1 MQVILQICYVR
12 RLKHARLVNE
22 MKFAFLILG
31 ICVCYIAIIAI
42 IVTTVQFVYLSIEY
56 AKKFS
61 NKAKRK
67 SKKYWVAFP
76 FKVGDKVWISKP
88 CLIGWETTEAKV
100 RSGTVRGVS
109 KVAGGI
115 CISFSP
121 DEDPEPRMWSNYSPK
136 DIYLTKEAAERAFE
150 QEHKEAVE

>member
-1 MQVILQICYVR
+1 
-12 RLKHARLVNE
+12 
-22 MKFAFLILG
+22 MKTF
-31 ICVCYIAIIAI
+31 I
-42 IVTTVQFVYLSIEY
+42 IVALLYLLFLSVVIVTVQFVEAAVEII
-56 AKKFS
+56 KKFS
-61 NKAKRK
+61 NKTSRK
-67 SKKYWVAFP
+67 SKRYWVAFP

-150 QEHKEAVE
+150 QEHKEVVE

>member
-1 MQVILQICYVR
+1 
-12 RLKHARLVNE
+12 
-22 MKFAFLILG
+22 MKTF
-31 ICVCYIAIIAI
+31 I
-42 IVTTVQFVYLSIEY
+42 IVVLSYLLFLSVVIVTVQFVEAAVEII
-56 AKKFS
+56 KKFAD
-61 NKAKRK
+61 KTRRK
-67 SKKYWVAFP
+67 NKKYWVAFP

-150 QEHKEAVE
+150 QEHKEVVE

>member
-1 MQVILQICYVR
+1 
-12 RLKHARLVNE
+12 
-22 MKFAFLILG
+22 MKTVFLILFLY
-31 ICVCYIAIIAI
+31 ICCLTI
-42 IVTTVQFVYLSIEY
+42 IVITVEFVDLTVEY
-56 AKKFS
+56 VKKIS

-136 DIYLTKEAAERAFE
+136 DIYLTKEAAERAFK
-150 QEHKEAVE
+150 QEHKEVME

>member
-1 MQVILQICYVR
+1 
-12 RLKHARLVNE
+12 
-22 MKFAFLILG
+22 MKSF
-31 ICVCYIAIIAI
+31 I
-42 IVTTVQFVYLSIEY
+42 IVVLLYLLFLSVVIVTVQFVEAAVEII
-56 AKKFS
+56 KKFAD
-61 NKAKRK
+61 KTRRK
-67 SKKYWVAFP
+67 SKRYWVAFP
-76 FKVGDKVWISKP
+76 FKVGDKVLISKP

-150 QEHKEAVE
+150 QEHKEVAE

>member
-1 MQVILQICYVR
+1 
-12 RLKHARLVNE
+12 
-22 MKFAFLILG
+22 MKTF
-31 ICVCYIAIIAI
+31 I
-42 IVTTVQFVYLSIEY
+42 IVVLLYLLFLSVVIVTVQFVEAAVEII
-56 AKKFS
+56 KKFAD
-61 NKAKRK
+61 KTRRK
-67 SKKYWVAFP
+67 SKRYWVAFP

-136 DIYLTKEAAERAFE
+136 DIYLTKEAAERAFK
-150 QEHKEAVE
+150 QEHKEVVE

>member
-1 MQVILQICYVR
+1 MDIVTLVR
-12 RLKHARLVNE
+12 KHLPFVEAAVE
-22 MKFAFLILG
+22 IIKKFADK
-31 ICVCYIAIIAI
+31 
-42 IVTTVQFVYLSIEY
+42 TR
-56 AKKFS
+56 
-61 NKAKRK
+61 RK
-67 SKKYWVAFP
+67 SKRYWVAFP

-88 CLIGWETTEAKV
+88 CLIGWETAEAKV

-136 DIYLTKEAAERAFE
+136 DIYLTKEAAERAFK
-150 QEHKEAVE
+150 QEHKEVVE

>member
-1 MQVILQICYVR
+1 
-12 RLKHARLVNE
+12 
-22 MKFAFLILG
+22 MKTF
-31 ICVCYIAIIAI
+31 I
-42 IVTTVQFVYLSIEY
+42 IVALLYLLFLSVAIVTVQFVEAAVEII
-56 AKKFS
+56 KKFAD
-61 NKAKRK
+61 KTRRK
-67 SKKYWVAFP
+67 SKRYWVAFP

-150 QEHKEAVE
+150 QEHKEVVE

>member
-1 MQVILQICYVR
+1 
-12 RLKHARLVNE
+12 
-22 MKFAFLILG
+22 MKTF
-31 ICVCYIAIIAI
+31 I
-42 IVTTVQFVYLSIEY
+42 IVALLYLLFLSVVIVTVQFVEAAVEII
-56 AKKFS
+56 KKFAD
-61 NKAKRK
+61 KTRRK
-67 SKKYWVAFP
+67 SKRYLVAFP

-88 CLIGWETTEAKV
+88 CLIGWEITEAKV

-150 QEHKEAVE
+150 QEHKEVAE

>member
-1 MQVILQICYVR
+1 
-12 RLKHARLVNE
+12 
-22 MKFAFLILG
+22 MKTF
-31 ICVCYIAIIAI
+31 I
-42 IVTTVQFVYLSIEY
+42 IVVLLYLLFLSVVIVTVQFVEAAVEII
-56 AKKFS
+56 KKFAD
-61 NKAKRK
+61 KTRRK

-150 QEHKEAVE
+150 QEHKEVVE

>member
-1 MQVILQICYVR
+1 
-12 RLKHARLVNE
+12 
-22 MKFAFLILG
+22 MKTF
-31 ICVCYIAIIAI
+31 I
-42 IVTTVQFVYLSIEY
+42 IVVLLYLLFLSVVIVTVQFVEAAVEII
-56 AKKFS
+56 KKFAD
-61 NKAKRK
+61 KTRRK
-67 SKKYWVAFP
+67 SKRYWVAFP

-150 QEHKEAVE
+150 QEHKEVVE